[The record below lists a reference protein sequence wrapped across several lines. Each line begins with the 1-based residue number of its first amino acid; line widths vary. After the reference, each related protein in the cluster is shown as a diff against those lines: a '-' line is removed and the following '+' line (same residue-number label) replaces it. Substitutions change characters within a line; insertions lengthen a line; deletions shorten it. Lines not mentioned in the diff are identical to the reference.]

1 MPVVTASDAPA
12 FFDSS
17 VLVEVLLGQARF
29 AEAVDL
35 WDAHPRRLG
44 SVLIEAECRTVL
56 RRAARARAAKAS
68 ARWLRRAESHLE
80 EWLQQITLRDV
91 DRAVVDRLGAEPR
104 LGSCRT
110 LDALHLATA
119 MEYRDRLG
127 DAIWVFTL
135 DHDLGTTARE
145 FGFLVGP

>member
-1 MPVVTASDAPA
+1 MTDADAPV

-17 VLVEVLLGQARF
+17 VLVEVLLGQPRSNTAM
-29 AEAVDL
+29 DL
-35 WDAHPRRLG
+35 WDAYPRRLG

-80 EWLQQITLRDV
+80 EWLGQITLREV
-91 DRAVVDRLGAEPR
+91 DRAVVDRLGSEPR
-104 LGSCRT
+104 LGGCRT

-119 MEYRDRLG
+119 LEYRDRLG
-127 DAIWVFTL
+127 GTL
-135 DHDLGTTARE
+135 RVLTFDDDLAAVARDLGLA
-145 FGFLVGP
+145 VAP